1 MAASQE
7 RRRQISEPSLRETP
21 PQRMANPHQP
31 VPGAGI
37 TRHLVSHQDLEVA
50 VSAAGVP
57 NPDQYTLLRQYHEN
71 THE

>member
-1 MAASQE
+1 
-7 RRRQISEPSLRETP
+7 
-21 PQRMANPHQP
+21 MANPHQP